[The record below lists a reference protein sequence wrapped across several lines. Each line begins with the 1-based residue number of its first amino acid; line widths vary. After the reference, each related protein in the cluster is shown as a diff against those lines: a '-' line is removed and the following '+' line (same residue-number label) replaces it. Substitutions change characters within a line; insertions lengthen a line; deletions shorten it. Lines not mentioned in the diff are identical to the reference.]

1 MPEVKIPEF
10 DPSKMAPATHKDGTP
25 KDSKAGRETAHN
37 TKRVADAVEMTA
49 DEIKELRESAVQSAL
64 NQFSQSHVVVN
75 VDMDNQISNDMDLD
89 GVTSKLLDGIRSA
102 VGMNREGVTT

>member
-1 MPEVKIPEF
+1 M
-10 DPSKMAPATHKDGTP
+10 
-25 KDSKAGRETAHN
+25 
-37 TKRVADAVEMTA
+37 
-49 DEIKELRESAVQSAL
+49 RESAVQSAL